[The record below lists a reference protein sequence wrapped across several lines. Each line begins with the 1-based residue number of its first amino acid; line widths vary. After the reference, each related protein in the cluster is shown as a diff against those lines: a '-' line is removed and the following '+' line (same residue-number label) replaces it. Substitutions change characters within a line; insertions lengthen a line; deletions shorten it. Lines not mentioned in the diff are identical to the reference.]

1 MSWRHALFVLLA
13 LGAVLSGWAVWK
25 HRRPPERVVAGDARP
40 DYVLHDFELIAL
52 DKQGKESF
60 TLRAPNLSRSP
71 DDETMTLT
79 TPLFLLPNPD
89 GDYWEVRAKRGWVGA
104 DHSEIRLEGEVKA
117 ESPADAL
124 RPVTMNTDRLSVF
137 PDKNEARTDAVVT
150 IVQPGSIL
158 RGRGFTVSTTTK
170 RYVFRSE
177 VQFTHAPT
185 PR

>member
-1 MSWRHALFVLLA
+1 MSRRGVLFVLLLIGA
-13 LGAVLSGWAVWK
+13 LLSGWALWER
-25 HRRPPERVVAGDARP
+25 RRPPERAVANDNRP

-52 DKQGKESF
+52 DDKGKESF
-60 TLRAPNLSRSP
+60 TLRAPNLSRRP

-79 TPLFLLPNPD
+79 TPLFLLPTVE
-89 GDYWEVRAKRGWVGA
+89 GGYWEVRAKRGWIGA

-117 ESPADAL
+117 ESPADTL

-137 PDKNEARTDAVVT
+137 PGKNEARTNAVVT

>member
-1 MSWRHALFVLLA
+1 MSRRGVLFVLLLIGA
-13 LGAVLSGWAVWK
+13 LLSGWALWD
-25 HRRPPERVVAGDARP
+25 RRLPPERAVANDNRP

-52 DKQGKESF
+52 DDKGKESF
-60 TLRAPNLSRSP
+60 TLRAPNLSRRP

-79 TPLFLLPNPD
+79 TPLFLLPTAE
-89 GDYWEVRAKRGWVGA
+89 GDYWQVRSKRGWIGA

-124 RPVTMNTDRLSVF
+124 RPVTMNTDQLSVF
-137 PDKNEARTDAVVT
+137 PSKNEARTDAVVT